1 MGRSGY
7 FSLNLSAN
15 SVMRGRLDA
24 RRTLKSLVAD
34 LRYSFFTLSKL
45 MLFMVH
51 PSGNSLFALPIM
63 IYCLTQFSY
72 RNIPFEIMNTMKRKI
87 KPTEIVCQEM
97 LSSLC
102 KPIIRQIK
110 HNIRLMAKV
119 HEIENS
125 TLSDSAYL
133 KEG

>member
-1 MGRSGY
+1 
-7 FSLNLSAN
+7 
-15 SVMRGRLDA
+15 
-24 RRTLKSLVAD
+24 
-34 LRYSFFTLSKL
+34 
-45 MLFMVH
+45 
-51 PSGNSLFALPIM
+51 M
-63 IYCLTQFSY
+63 IYCLTRFSY

-119 HEIENS
+119 HEIENN

-133 KEG
+133 KDE